1 MIGIC
6 KKHELIWSNNPF
18 VLSRVEGRFSPL
30 VSLSSSFDKLR
41 MNGYSFVRQRI
52 KLQFNQIR
60 IDKS

>member
-18 VLSRVEGRFSPL
+18 VLSRVEGRFFPL

-60 IDKS
+60 IYKS